1 MRRAHVLVAAL
12 CCLGA
17 TARAQAVVIDGAQ
30 RANLTDASR
39 ELTRRRPAVTAC
51 LDRARANDPERLRA
65 LRVLLVVLRLNRA
78 GRATVVE
85 LHPPLLTP
93 GLSECMADALLPWY
107 QGGRPGMRAWVRLRW
122 GDTAAR

>member
-1 MRRAHVLVAAL
+1 MRPGALAAAL
-12 CCLGA
+12 WLAGA
-17 TARAQAVVIDGAQ
+17 PAYAQPLNVDGSQ
-30 RANLTDASR
+30 RASLADASR

-65 LRVLLVVLRLNRA
+65 LRTLLVVLRVNRA

-93 GLSECMADALLPWY
+93 GLSECLADALLPWD

-122 GDTAAR
+122 SNTPAR

>member
-1 MRRAHVLVAAL
+1 MRAGVLAAAL
-12 CCLGA
+12 CLVGA
-17 TARAQAVVIDGAQ
+17 AAGAETLAVDGSQ

-51 LDRARANDPERLRA
+51 LDRARANDPARLRA

-93 GLSECMADALLPWY
+93 GLSECMADALLPWD

-122 GDTAAR
+122 SDTTAR

>member
-1 MRRAHVLVAAL
+1 MRPGALAAAL
-12 CCLGA
+12 CLVGA
-17 TARAQAVVIDGAQ
+17 TTHAQSLTVDGAQ

-51 LDRARANDPERLRA
+51 LDRARANDPERLRG

-93 GLSECMADALLPWY
+93 GLSECVADALLPWD

-122 GDTAAR
+122 GDAPAR

>member
-1 MRRAHVLVAAL
+1 MRPGALAAAL
-12 CCLGA
+12 WLAGA
-17 TARAQAVVIDGAQ
+17 TSHAQALTVDGSQ
-30 RANLTDASR
+30 RASLADASR

-93 GLSECMADALLPWY
+93 GLSECMADALLPWD
-107 QGGRPGMRAWVRLRW
+107 QGGRPGVRAWVRLRW
-122 GDTAAR
+122 SDGSAR